1 AGSLQ
6 PAIRLFT
13 YTGIA
18 KIGAARSYAL
28 RASAPLFSAV
38 LAIIFL
44 GEQTTLPIV
53 AGTLAIVAGIFL
65 TSWESGG
72 KPVLWL
78 DLALP
83 VFAAL
88 LAGIA
93 QPIRRQALSLANEP
107 LFFAAIVGAISLVW
121 YVLYLALPGTEKP
134 VWNRKSLVPFVSA
147 GLFETLGIWPSIVAL
162 SQGTGVVVTPLLS
175 TSPVWVL
182 IISSI
187 FLRHVERITWKI
199 TLGTLGVV
207 AGTIIIALGR
217 RAWSAPLDQFLQ
229 TPHLARRLKML
240 PGDRPRYFADV
251 KIAARVEREA
261 VRRDELPRRLAWA
274 DVAQARENF
283 SLLRENAE
291 ARPEIRA
298 VLVDRHAWP
307 ELSEVAERLAPGIHI

>member
-1 AGSLQ
+1 MSPQLIALASAFSYAFCIISARLGLRYSNSTTVTYVSLLVHTSVLWPIVFFRGVPSVPLAALALFLTAGSLQ

-44 GEQTTLPIV
+44 GEQTTLP
-53 AGTLAIVAGIFL
+53 IVAGIFL

-147 GLFETLGIWPSIVAL
+147 GLFETLGIWLSIAAL
-162 SQGTGVVVTPLLS
+162 SHGTVVVVTPLLS

-217 RAWSAPLDQFLQ
+217 
-229 TPHLARRLKML
+229 
-240 PGDRPRYFADV
+240 
-251 KIAARVEREA
+251 
-261 VRRDELPRRLAWA
+261 
-274 DVAQARENF
+274 
-283 SLLRENAE
+283 
-291 ARPEIRA
+291 
-298 VLVDRHAWP
+298 
-307 ELSEVAERLAPGIHI
+307 